1 MGEIVFSLFIGG
13 CLVFVG
19 SLLNYHLLKEQKTYQ
34 QLSIKKDR
42 KYEQLYYRCIT

>member
-19 SLLNYHLLKEQKTYQ
+19 SLLNYHLLKEQKN
-34 QLSIKKDR
+34 LSTTINKKR
-42 KYEQLYYRCIT
+42 QKI